1 MLLAKPR
8 HLNINSTDEGTSLSR
23 RASLGDH
30 LMISKTL
37 TKRTSNNIYK
47 NFVLRKKS
55 IHCGYVSFPES
66 TKERKNKK
74 AKINDFSCLIV
85 QWKI

>member
-1 MLLAKPR
+1 
-8 HLNINSTDEGTSLSR
+8 
-23 RASLGDH
+23 
-30 LMISKTL
+30 MISKTL

-66 TKERKNKK
+66 TKERKKNVKE
-74 AKINDFSCLIV
+74 NDFSYLIV
-85 QWKI
+85 QWKIRKKIKYN